1 MSEVKNY
8 SPDLQKLFVQ
18 FMLTDPQLFTR
29 VMGIIDN
36 RHFDRPIRDIV
47 GYLINYSEE
56 YSTMPTVEQIKAET
70 GQEIE
75 LLEDIAKHSDWFVD
89 EFETF

>member
-8 SPDLQKLFVQ
+8 SADLQKLFVQ

-29 VMGIIDN
+29 IMGIVDE

-47 GYLINYSEE
+47 KLLISYSNE
-56 YSTMPTVEQIKAET
+56 YQTMPTVEQIKAET

-75 LLEDIAKHSDWFVD
+75 LLEEMSRPL
-89 EFETF
+89 

>member
-29 VMGIIDN
+29 VMGIIDDK
-36 RHFDRPIRDIV
+36 HFDRPTRDVV
-47 GYLINYSEE
+47 GYLI
-56 YSTMPTVEQIKAET
+56 
-70 GQEIE
+70 
-75 LLEDIAKHSDWFVD
+75 
-89 EFETF
+89 